1 MENKQHWENVFST
14 KTQNEVSWTQ
24 EIPHTSLDFIKTC
37 NVPKTAKIID
47 IGGGDSNAKHIPK
60 YKITLL

>member
-24 EIPHTSLDFIKTC
+24 VYPKTSMDYLEALQL
-37 NVPKTAKIID
+37 PKTAKRVIYKQL
-47 IGGGDSNAKHIPK
+47 DSI
-60 YKITLL
+60 